1 MSTKLVSVGGLVL
14 LLVLFFAL
22 NLWAGSATR
31 RVRVDLTQQS
41 LFTLTD
47 GSKRIARSF
56 EEPVK
61 LTFYYSAKLA
71 QGRPGVQTYATRV
84 REMLE
89 EYASASGGKIKLKI
103 VDPEPSSDAEDSAV
117 QAGLQG
123 VPISATDSL
132 YFGLVGT
139 NAVDGKEVIPFF
151 DPGTERF
158 LEYDVSRFLYSLAN
172 PKKKTVGLMTGLK
185 MDGGGFDPTTGQMS
199 RQPPWQVMRE
209 LRGLFQVKTVAMT
222 ETEIPADVDVLLVVH
237 PKNLSDATL
246 FAIDQYVLKGGKL
259 VALVDPHCES
269 DDAGADPR
277 NPMAAMMAPKASSL
291 KKLFDAWGMEVVDA
305 SIVGDINYATPVNM
319 GGQQGARPEPVSYVA
334 WLNMDAKAFSAEE
347 PVTGNLSRM
356 VFATAGA
363 IRVSSPLA
371 AGEAAKAEDSK
382 GVEGEERKSADEK
395 KVDAAKP
402 VVTSSVVL
410 TPLVRSSE
418 QAMLVPQAS
427 VQMMPDPKAL
437 LTNYVPGKESL
448 TIAARVSLAS
458 GAKLKTAFPE
468 GKPVGPP
475 EQGQAPVPPPGDPK
489 AGLVTESAGP
499 LNVIV
504 IADADFI
511 NDRFWTQRDQFFG
524 QTAKIADNG
533 DFLVNAVDNLSG
545 SSDLIGI
552 RARGTFNRPFD
563 RVIAM
568 QKVAEQ
574 SYRSQEKE
582 LEDKVQQAQT
592 KITQLQSQKPAGAGA
607 MLLSPEQQTEIDKL
621 RKEMA
626 ASNKELRQVRFNLR
640 RDIDGLYDRLK
651 FLNIVFIPALV
662 TLGAVGLGWYRV
674 SRQRSTTQTS
684 SAAMPDLAGGVS
696 QKGAA

>member
-1 MSTKLVSVGGLVL
+1 MRTKLVSVGGLVL

-22 NLWAGSATR
+22 NLWAGSATK
-31 RVRVDLTQQS
+31 RVRLDLTQQS
-41 LFTLTD
+41 LYTLTD

-56 EEPVK
+56 EEPVR

-89 EYASASGGKIKLKI
+89 EYASISGGKIALKI

-123 VPISATDSL
+123 VPISASDSL

-139 NAVDGKEVIPFF
+139 NAVDGKEVISFF

-185 MDGGGFDPTTGQMS
+185 MDGGGFDPATGQMS
-199 RQPPWQVMRE
+199 RQPPWQVIKE
-209 LRGLFQVKTVAMT
+209 LRGLFQVKTVAVT
-222 ETEIPADVDVLLVVH
+222 ETEIPADVDVLLLVH

-269 DDAGADPR
+269 DEAGADPR
-277 NPMAAMMAPKASSL
+277 NPMAAMMTPKTSSL
-291 KKLFDAWGMEVVDA
+291 KKLFDVWGMEVVDA
-305 SIVGDINYATPVNM
+305 KIVGDINYATPVNM

-334 WLNMDAKAFSAEE
+334 WLNMDAKAFSADE
-347 PVTGNLSRM
+347 PVTGNLTRM

-363 IRVSSPLA
+363 IRVSSPLT
-371 AGEAAKAEDSK
+371 AGESKPEDSK
-382 GVEGEERKSADEK
+382 AIEEEDKKDADEK
-395 KVDAAKP
+395 KSEVVKP
-402 VVTSSVVL
+402 VGTSSVVL
-410 TPLVRSSE
+410 TPLVRSSD
-418 QAMLVPQAS
+418 QAMLISQAS

-468 GKPVGPP
+468 GKPAGPP

-533 DFLVNAVDNLSG
+533 DFIINAVDNLSG

-563 RVIAM
+563 RVLAM

-607 MLLSPEQQTEIDKL
+607 MLLSPEQQAEIDKL

-626 ASNKELRQVRFNLR
+626 ASNKELRQVRFSLR
-640 RDIDGLYDRLK
+640 RDIDGLFNRLK

-674 SRQRSTTQTS
+674 SRQRSTKETS
-684 SAAMPDLAGGVS
+684 SAAMPESAGGVS

>member
-1 MSTKLVSVGGLVL
+1 MSTKLVSAGGLVL

-22 NLWAGSATR
+22 NLWAGSATKR
-31 RVRVDLTQQS
+31 IRADLTQQS
-41 LFTLTD
+41 LYTLTD

-84 REMLE
+84 RELLE
-89 EYASASGGKIKLKI
+89 EFASISNGKIKLKI
-103 VDPEPSSDAEDSAV
+103 VDPEPSSDAEDAAV

-199 RQPPWQVMRE
+199 RQPPWQIMRE
-209 LRGLFQVKTVAMT
+209 LRGLFLVKTVSPTSA
-222 ETEIPADVDVLLVVH
+222 EIPADVDVLLLVH

-269 DDAGADPR
+269 DDSGADPR

-291 KKLFDAWGMEVVDA
+291 KKLFDVWGMEVVDA
-305 SIVGDINYATPVNM
+305 KIVGDINYATPVNM

-334 WLNMDAKAFSAEE
+334 WLNMDAKAFSADE
-347 PVTGNLSRM
+347 PVTGMLSRM

-363 IRVSSPLA
+363 IKVSSPLA
-371 AGEAAKAEDSK
+371 TDAPKADDAKS
-382 GVEGEERKSADEK
+382 GDEK
-395 KVDAAKP
+395 KAEAPKP

-410 TPLVRSSE
+410 TPLVKSSE
-418 QAMLVPQAS
+418 QAMLIPQAS

-437 LTNYVPGKESL
+437 LTSYVPGKESL

-458 GAKLKTAFPE
+458 GAKLKTAFPD
-468 GKPVGPP
+468 GKPAPAAEPGQPAPTPP
-475 EQGQAPVPPPGDPK
+475 ADPK
-489 AGLVTESAGP
+489 AGLISEYAGP

-524 QTAKIADNG
+524 QTSKIADNG
-533 DFLVNAVDNLSG
+533 DFLINAVDNLSG
-545 SSDLIGI
+545 STDLIGI

-607 MLLSPEQQTEIDKL
+607 MLLSPEQQAEIDKL

-640 RDIDGLYDRLK
+640 RDIDSLYDRLK
-651 FLNIVFIPALV
+651 FLNIAFIPALV

-674 SRQRSTTQTS
+674 SRQRSTAQTS
-684 SAAMPDLAGGVS
+684 SAAMGPAGGGET

>member
-1 MSTKLVSVGGLVL
+1 MSTKLVSVGGLAL

-22 NLWAGSATR
+22 NLWAGSATKR
-31 RVRVDLTQQS
+31 IRADLTQQS
-41 LFTLTD
+41 LYTLTD
-47 GSKRIARSF
+47 GSKHIARSF
-56 EEPVK
+56 DEPVK

-84 REMLE
+84 RELLE
-89 EYASASGGKIKLKI
+89 EFASISNGKIKLKI

-172 PKKKTVGLMTGLK
+172 PKKKTIGLMTALK

-199 RQPPWQVMRE
+199 RQPPWQIMRE
-209 LRGLFQVKTVAMT
+209 LRGLFQVKTVPPTSA
-222 ETEIPADVDVLLVVH
+222 EIPADVDVLLLVH

-269 DDAGADPR
+269 DDSGADPR

-291 KKLFDAWGMEVVDA
+291 KKLFDAWGMEVADA
-305 SIVGDINYATPVNM
+305 KIVGDINYATPVNM
-319 GGQQGARPEPVSYVA
+319 GGQQGTPARARVLRRMAEHGRG
-334 WLNMDAKAFSAEE
+334 AFNTDE
-347 PVTGNLSRM
+347 PVTGMLSRM

-363 IRVSSPLA
+363 IKVSSPLA
-371 AGEAAKAEDSK
+371 NDAAKPEDAKS
-382 GVEGEERKSADEK
+382 GEDK
-395 KVDAAKP
+395 KPETPKP

-410 TPLVRSSE
+410 TPLVKTSE
-418 QAMLVPQAS
+418 QAMLIPQAS

-437 LTNYVPGKESL
+437 LASYAPGKEAL

-458 GAKLKTAFPE
+458 GAKLKTAFPD
-468 GKPVGPP
+468 GKPTPAAEPGQPAPTPP
-475 EQGQAPVPPPGDPK
+475 ADPK
-489 AGLVTESAGP
+489 AGLISEYAGP
-499 LNVIV
+499 LNIIV

-524 QTAKIADNG
+524 QTTKIADNG
-533 DFLVNAVDNLSG
+533 DFLINAVDNLSG
-545 SSDLIGI
+545 STDLIGI

-568 QKVAEQ
+568 QKIAEQ
-574 SYRSQEKE
+574 NYRSQEKE

-607 MLLSPEQQTEIDKL
+607 MLLSPEQQAEIDKL

-626 ASNKELRQVRFNLR
+626 STNKELRQVRFNLR
-640 RDIDGLYDRLK
+640 RDIDSLFDRLK
-651 FLNIVFIPALV
+651 FLNIALIPALV

-674 SRQRSTTQTS
+674 SRQRSTVQTS
-684 SAAMPDLAGGVS
+684 SAAMGPAGGGEN